1 MEGGV
6 PTLIMGC
13 NFNAVQLLHTF
24 GPAAA
29 GGRRVMKAPSASLR
43 KQHTSEPV
51 CTSGV
56 GTGSCCRGDALPL
69 PPLLW
74 LVSATVFTHP
84 PQAVVDN
91 PLSLL

>member
-1 MEGGV
+1 MPRLMV
-6 PTLIMGC
+6 AC
-13 NFNAVQLLHTF
+13 NFNAFQALHTF

-29 GGRRVMKAPSASLR
+29 GGRRVMKAPSASLL
-43 KQHTSEPV
+43 KQRSSEPV

-56 GTGSCCRGDALPL
+56 GTGSCCQGDALSLCSLFL
-69 PPLLW
+69 PPLCP
-74 LVSATVFTHP
+74 VSAATFTHP